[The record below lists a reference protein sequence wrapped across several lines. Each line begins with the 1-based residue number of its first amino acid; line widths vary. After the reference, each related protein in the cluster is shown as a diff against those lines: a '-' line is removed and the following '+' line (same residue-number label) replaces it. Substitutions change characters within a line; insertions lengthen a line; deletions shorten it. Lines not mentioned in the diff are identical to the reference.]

1 MMEGDQKQALKIAAA
16 FLVLCGLMIGGVVV
30 LGPEAARISSAI
42 FGDGIGLKDAAIL
55 SFFVTTGLF
64 VVLAVVAGDGLLGEL
79 QYLLGA
85 YFSFYVIFWL
95 LLAWIF

>member
-1 MMEGDQKQALKIAAA
+1 MEADQKQAIRIAAA
-16 FLVLCGLMIGGVVV
+16 FFALCGLMVGGILL
-30 LGPEAARISSAI
+30 LGPEAARIGTEI
-42 FGDGIGLKDAAIL
+42 FGGGIGLKDAAIL